1 MDLLSLLDKC
11 VVLGDALES
20 ELVHQVDLVRLI
32 QVLPHEGLDSQGERC
47 AEKNQDISLVF
58 RMARLNV
65 WKLIFKFYLPVEEN
79 LPALGEEADN
89 LV

>member
-11 VVLGDALES
+11 VVLGDALEG

-47 AEKNQDISLVF
+47 TEKNQDISLVF
-58 RMARLNV
+58 RMAR
-65 WKLIFKFYLPVEEN
+65 FRMF
-79 LPALGEEADN
+79 GS
-89 LV
+89 